1 MNMCMPY
8 EPEKYPSVKV
18 CGANTKVQVFLR
30 GRCESYYAYIEEV
43 GACTGGTTDNCRTVT
58 LQDSHWLKAAQSY
71 VIVPCGATQGEVN
84 DYEGKSSVS
93 KASTGSSMSS
103 QDGLVLTL
111 RLHLQEAVPISF
123 VALISYSPAIPL
135 LAELMVRQSLPLGSA

>member
-43 GACTGGTTDNCRTVT
+43 GACTGATTDNCREVSVE
-58 LQDSHWLKAAQSY
+58 DSHWLKAAQSY
-71 VIVPCGATQGEVN
+71 VIVPCGASQGEVH
-84 DYEGKSSVS
+84 DYEGPACKNMEECMEYA
-93 KASTGSSMSS
+93 KNQAE
-103 QDGLVLTL
+103 
-111 RLHLQEAVPISF
+111 QEEMDKMEAKNMEERMEY
-123 VALISYSPAIPL
+123 AKNQ
-135 LAELMVRQSLPLGSA
+135 AEQEE